1 MARRPPEEVINV
13 MIRRET
19 HAKARVLQFTL
30 NFRTIDDAIAAA
42 IAALEASQKNA

>member
-13 MIRRET
+13 MIRRDT

-30 NFRTIDDAIAAA
+30 NLRTIDDAIAVAIVALAA
-42 IAALEASQKNA
+42 AQKSA